1 MIYLSEVET
10 PLGVLA
16 IAECK
21 ERFLAVVPGG
31 LDGAHFGTLRRRL
44 EQWGEL
50 RVAARRPLAERFAVF
65 LGGGERGRW
74 SVDLSLVSDPL
85 ARSAYQTL
93 FRTRPGELLSLLDLA
108 ERIGCPPEVEAVE
121 AALLKSPL
129 LGVVPSHRVRKDGA
143 LLGALD
149 EQAWAGFFSGLP
161 GERTDARSLAHS
173 SRG

>member
-1 MIYLSEVET
+1 VIYLSEVET

-31 LDGAHFGTLRRRL
+31 LNGSPLISLRPRL
-44 EQWGEL
+44 EQWGAL
-50 RVAARRPLAERFAVF
+50 TLAVRRPLAQRFAVF

-74 SVDLSLVSDPL
+74 SVDLSLAEGAL
-85 ARSAYQTL
+85 ARSVYQTL
-93 FRTRPGELLSLLDLA
+93 FRTRPGDLLTPVELA
-108 ERIGCPPEVEAVE
+108 ERIGRSTEVEAVE

-143 LLGALD
+143 PLGSPE
-149 EQAWAGFFSGLP
+149 EQVWAEFFAGLP
-161 GERTDARSLAHS
+161 DELEARAPCL
-173 SRG
+173 R